1 MSASKLQVA
10 TIFHFKNATMAIKL
24 LRPSSNR
31 GSVAST
37 NRKPTLAG
45 RGGKSSGK
53 LAQSKYNVES
63 RQENT
68 TTKDVES
75 AREGTA
81 SSEDDISIM
90 LVGCFNK
97 DAQKATSPSNPKMDE
112 VKRWEQIAE
121 QKKKEIAERDMQ
133 NQVRI
138 KALEDAAVAKKKT
151 VDNAKMIAEA
161 RRIEVAK
168 AANAKMAA
176 QMQAKTAGKARKKA
190 LKDIA
195 KSQKLAK
202 KAEKQAA
209 LARQKQEEALEA
221 AAKAKLLQEENAKKA
236 AAAFNKVD
244 AELDPV
250 KWQAEEEFNFAQK
263 AYKQAQAEA
272 KRAQKAMQNDVKNSG
287 KSRKQLI
294 KEASGKCFFNGYA
307 CTHYFFRHTNSITL
321 PQLYVTRDTK
331 IRRRQGCEGNSQE
344 SFDGGRTGKDSTRER
359 GCKEGSN

>member
-1 MSASKLQVA
+1 MQVA

-24 LRPSSNR
+24 LRAPSNR

-37 NRKPTLAG
+37 NRKSTLAG

-53 LAQSKYNVES
+53 LAQSNYDVES

-75 AREGTA
+75 ARDGTA
-81 SSEDDISIM
+81 SSEDDVSTM
-90 LVGCFNK
+90 LVGGCFNK
-97 DAQKATSPSNPKMDE
+97 DAQNATSPLNPKMDE

-121 QKKKEIAERDMQ
+121 QKKKEIAERDIQ

-138 KALEDAAVAKKKT
+138 KALEDAASAKKKT
-151 VDNAKMIAEA
+151 EENAKMIAEA
-161 RRIEVAK
+161 RRIELAK
-168 AANAKMAA
+168 AANAKMAV
-176 QMQAKTAGKARKKA
+176 QMQAKAAGKARKKA

-209 LARQKQEEALEA
+209 LARKKQEEALEA
-221 AAKAKLLQEENAKKA
+221 AAKATMLQQENAKKA

-272 KRAQKAMQNDVKNSG
+272 KRAKKAMQNDVKNSG
-287 KSRKQLI
+287 KTRKQLI
-294 KEASGKCFFNGYA
+294 KEASGKCFFNHHA

-331 IRRRQGCEGNSQE
+331 IRRRQGCEGNPQE
-344 SFDGGRTGKDSTRER
+344 SFDGGRKGKDS
-359 GCKEGSN
+359 S